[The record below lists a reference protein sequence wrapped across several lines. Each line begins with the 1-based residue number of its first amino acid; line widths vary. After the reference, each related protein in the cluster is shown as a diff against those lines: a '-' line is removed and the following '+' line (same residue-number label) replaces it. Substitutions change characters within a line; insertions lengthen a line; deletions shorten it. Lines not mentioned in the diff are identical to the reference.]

1 MQHDFRVVIPARYAS
16 SRLPGKPLADIGGR
30 PMIAWVHERAA
41 ASGAA
46 EVVVATDD
54 ERVAEAARAHGA
66 RVEMTGQRHQSGTD
80 RVAEVAARLGWA
92 DDDIVV
98 NVQGDE
104 PLVPPALIAQV
115 ARLLGASPDAAIATL
130 ATPVARPEE
139 LADPSTAKVV
149 TDRLGRALYFSR
161 APLPWSRDG
170 DRPEPPRRH
179 VGLYAYRVR
188 DLKALSAE
196 PPCALEIAERLEQLR
211 ALWLGMRI
219 VVADAVVPPARG
231 VDTPAELEA
240 IRAAVA
246 PGRADSGET
255 G

>member
-1 MQHDFRVVIPARYAS
+1 MQDDFRVVIPARYAS

-66 RVEMTGQRHQSGTD
+66 RVEMTGAHHQSGTD
-80 RVAEVAARLGWA
+80 RVAEVAGRLRWA

-115 ARLLGASPDAAIATL
+115 ARLLAASPDAAIATL
-130 ATPVARPEE
+130 ATPVERPEE

-149 TDRLGRALYFSR
+149 TDRSGRALYFSR

-188 DLKALSAE
+188 DLRALSAE

-219 VVADAVVPPARG
+219 VVEDAAVPPARG

-246 PGRADSGET
+246 AARAEAGRT